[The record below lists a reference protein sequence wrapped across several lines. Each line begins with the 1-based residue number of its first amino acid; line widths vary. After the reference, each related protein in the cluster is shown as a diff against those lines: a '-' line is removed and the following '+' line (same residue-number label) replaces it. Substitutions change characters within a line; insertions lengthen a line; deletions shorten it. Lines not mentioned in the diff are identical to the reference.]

1 MICTQCD
8 NSKCLECQS
17 LPDPYK
23 HVRERE
29 SKRARKEKTIYLIGK
44 YSGFNFVLKI
54 INNKK
59 LADFIFDSALPFV
72 VGTIIFISFILVILM
87 SLAQM

>member
-1 MICTQCD
+1 ME
-8 NSKCLECQS
+8 N
-17 LPDPYK
+17 
-23 HVRERE
+23 
-29 SKRARKEKTIYLIGK
+29 KRARKEKAIYLIGK

-72 VGTIIFISFILVILM
+72 VGTIIFISFILVILI